1 MYNVKLNLNDINLE
15 KVNEDKFDGV
25 KAYAFTKR

>member
-1 MYNVKLNLNDINLE
+1 MYNVKLNIDDINLNNVTE
-15 KVNEDKFDGV
+15 KNFDGV